1 MTENDQTDQT
11 ENIHRLR
18 RYVADLEA
26 ENALLR
32 GSQVPSASAVALQAE
47 NAELRRQ
54 LAAAPVTSGP
64 GPGEYLTVPQAAQA
78 LNLSTWQILRDLRE
92 SLPLSVDA
100 GGQTVISRKD
110 VDTYLLAK
118 AQGRPTRRFL

>member
-1 MTENDQTDQT
+1 MTENDQT
-11 ENIHRLR
+11 ENIQRLR

-26 ENALLR
+26 ENAVLR
-32 GSQVPSASAVALQAE
+32 GGQVPSASAVTLKAE

-54 LAAAPVTSGP
+54 LAAAVPVASG
-64 GPGEYLTVPQAAQA
+64 GSPGEHLTVPQVAQA
-78 LNLSTWQILRDLRE
+78 LNLSTWQVLRELRE

-100 GGQTVISRKD
+100 KGQTVISRKD
-110 VDTYLLAK
+110 LDTYLLAK